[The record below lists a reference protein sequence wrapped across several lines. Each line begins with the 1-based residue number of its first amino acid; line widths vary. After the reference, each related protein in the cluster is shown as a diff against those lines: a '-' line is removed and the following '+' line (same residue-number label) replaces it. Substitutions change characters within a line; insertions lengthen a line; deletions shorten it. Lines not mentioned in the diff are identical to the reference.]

1 MKSYKISNKRM
12 KYKYIKNINKKDA
25 SLFGPR
31 LHQTKLTNFL
41 TYYNIQNYQMI
52 HIPYLKMVILSPSYF
67 YRIRHTETNMEI
79 LPPSL
84 FQKAHHNEM
93 KMQMQILSYSFFQK
107 IRYKEMVW
115 EIVGDQNAIVTNT
128 LLTFDFLYLSNI
140 Y

>member
-1 MKSYKISNKRM
+1 MKSYKISNKIM
-12 KYKYIKNINKKDA
+12 KYKCIKNINKKDA
-25 SLFGPR
+25 SFWPPPALDKVNKFSH
-31 LHQTKLTNFL
+31 LL
-41 TYYNIQNYQMI
+41 NIQNYQMI

-93 KMQMQILSYSFFQK
+93 KMQILSYSFFQK

-128 LLTFDFLYLSNI
+128 LLLTFDFLYLSNI